1 MKNYS
6 EELYKQITV
15 FLDDDGW
22 NYDFEEEIGVV
33 FTEIQL
39 GNVLKRAR
47 IFIDIRDDKYLVYA
61 AMDPKCAEAFRFET
75 ASLLTRINYDIVYG
89 SFDMDFSDG
98 DIRFRFPVDCDG
110 MLPSRDIVQ
119 DSIALPALMM
129 ERFGEAIC
137 RVMNGVCSAETAH
150 ADERFARIDGQELL

>member
-6 EELYKQITV
+6 EELYKEIAA
-15 FLDDDGW
+15 FLDEDGW

-33 FTEIQL
+33 FTGVKL
-39 GNVLKRAR
+39 GNTLERVR

-61 AMDPKCAEAFRFET
+61 AMDSKCAEAFRLET
-75 ASLLTRINYDIVYG
+75 AALLTRINYDVVYG

-119 DSIALPALMM
+119 DSVVLPALMM
-129 ERFGEAIC
+129 ERFGDAIY
-137 RVMNGVCSAETAH
+137 RVMNGECSAETAH
-150 ADERFARIDGQELL
+150 ASEKLACLDE